1 MEELKLKGKIVKI
14 LEAESGTSKAGKSW
28 IKQNFVIDTGASYNP
43 EVCFEVFGQEKVD
56 NLQKYNKVGQEVEVS
71 FNISSR
77 EYNGKYFHN
86 LSAWKIWAGG
96 KNEKSEIEQL
106 AKTIDAEDDGLPF

>member
-28 IKQNFVIDTGASYNP
+28 IKQNFVIDTGATYNP

-86 LSAWKIWAGG
+86 LSAWKVFTA

>member
-1 MEELKLKGKIVKI
+1 MSEELKINGKIVKI

-28 IKQNFVIDTGASYNP
+28 IKQNFVIDTGAKYNP
-43 EVCFEVFGQEKVD
+43 EVCFEVFGQEKVE
-56 NLQKYNKVGQEVEVS
+56 NLQKYNKVGQDVEVS

-86 LSAWKIWAGG
+86 LAAWKIWAGG
-96 KNEKSEIEQL
+96 KKEEPKAQVEEV
-106 AKTIDAEDDGLPF
+106 EDDLPF